1 MDQTL
6 TNRTS
11 EHICAMLEDQN
22 TSQRAE
28 HSGNN
33 KGDPVQMLFQLE
45 WRASVLLGTWARC
58 RGLMRDPLLVYAEWS
73 QGRMEIIVEKEI
85 EGEVGNRAFASSC
98 FHTCSVA
105 QSCPTLIACQAPL
118 QMRFF
123 SKNTGAGCHF
133 LFQGIFPTHGS
144 NSYLHLQ
151 IHLIINIRRREISI
165 ETVEIGT
172 EDGEQSQHAWKE
184 GWETEPQEL
193 PELQGMFTECLQLHC
208 GWGGSHSGFNI
219 FSSILDA

>member
-58 RGLMRDPLLVYAEWS
+58 RGLMRVLSWS
-73 QGRMEIIVEKEI
+73 M
-85 EGEVGNRAFASSC
+85 
-98 FHTCSVA
+98 
-105 QSCPTLIACQAPL
+105 QS
-118 QMRFF
+118 
-123 SKNTGAGCHF
+123 GA
-133 LFQGIFPTHGS
+133 
-144 NSYLHLQ
+144 
-151 IHLIINIRRREISI
+151 
-165 ETVEIGT
+165 
-172 EDGEQSQHAWKE
+172 KE
-184 GWETEPQEL
+184 GWKSLWKRKSRERLGTEPLQVHAFIHAQL
-193 PELQGMFTECLQLHC
+193 PSHVQL
-208 GWGGSHSGFNI
+208 
-219 FSSILDA
+219 L